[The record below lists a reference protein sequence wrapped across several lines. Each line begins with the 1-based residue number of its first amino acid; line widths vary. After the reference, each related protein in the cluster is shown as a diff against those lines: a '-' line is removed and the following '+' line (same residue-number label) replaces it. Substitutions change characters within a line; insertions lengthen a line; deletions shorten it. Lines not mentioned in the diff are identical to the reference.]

1 MTLTK
6 ATYSLINGAPT
17 NVLDYGAVGNGI
29 ANDTAAVQAAIN
41 TNKAVY
47 FPAGTYLIDE
57 VTIPSSAKGA
67 TYYGDGFYHYT
78 DGVQTVIKA
87 RTLAQNSIFKL
98 ASGADCMTFVDMRI
112 DGDLKA
118 DKCIDGT
125 FGAFLTINHCGVYDG
140 VNYGVF
146 SKQGL
151 ARISQCFMAGSRI
164 NLHLWSD
171 SAVSDSEFT
180 NSAAGTTEICL
191 LIAAGGDR
199 LTNIWA
205 NSGSVAC
212 VQLKPFDG
220 STTHINTDIVNLY
233 TGETFAGAVSAPI
246 IDIVGTV
253 SNRVQ
258 QVRITGAFVVSAQGD
273 VDHINDG
280 IKVDYGQDIELC
292 NIDFRGQG
300 ATATA
305 LKRMNYGVI
314 ATNTENL
321 TVLGGTFRD
330 LNKNPINIGA
340 GCANINV
347 CGVTCIN
354 WALDSGAAGD
364 DFAAII
370 STVGMLNV
378 TGCTFSI
385 TTAATGPFAAKV
397 ANATDLQFV
406 GAVINYPSAT
416 VVTATTGTQAWQF
429 KRAGAAFN
437 NLRNH
442 FFDVCSV
449 DNYLS
454 TPSAIAASAAANN
467 SLFLDVATNKLS
479 FKNSAGVTNA
489 LY

>member
-1 MTLTK
+1 MALTK
-6 ATYSLINGAPT
+6 ATYSMIKGAPA
-17 NVLDYGAVGNGI
+17 NVLDFGAVGDGVT
-29 ANDTAAVQAAIN
+29 NDTVAVQAAIN

-47 FPAGTYLIDE
+47 FPTGTYLIDE
-57 VTIPSSAKGA
+57 VTVPASAKGA

-78 DGVQTVIKA
+78 DGFQTVIKA
-87 RTLAQNSIFKL
+87 RTLTQNSLFTL
-98 ASGADCMTFVDMRI
+98 ANGADCMTFVDMRL
-112 DGDLKA
+112 DGDRKA

-146 SKQGL
+146 NKQGL
-151 ARISQCFMAGSRI
+151 ARISQCYMAGSRI
-164 NLHLWSD
+164 NLHLWAD
-171 SAVSDSEFT
+171 GAVSDSEFSNT
-180 NSAAGTTEICL
+180 AALTTEVCL

-205 NSGSVAC
+205 NSGTVAC

-220 STTHINTDIVNLY
+220 STNHINTDIVNLY
-233 TGETFAGAVSAPI
+233 AGETFAGATSAPI
-246 IDIVGTV
+246 VDIVGTV
-253 SNRVQ
+253 GNKVQ
-258 QVRITGAFVVSAQGD
+258 QVRITGAFIVSAQGD
-273 VDHINDG
+273 VNHINDG
-280 IKVDYGQDIELC
+280 IKVNYGQDIEMC

-305 LKRMNYGVI
+305 ARRMNYGVV
-314 ATNTENL
+314 ATNTENM
-321 TVLGGTFRD
+321 TILGGTFRN

-347 CGVTCIN
+347 CGVTCID

-378 TGCTFSI
+378 TGCTFAI

-406 GAVINYPSAT
+406 GAVINYPGT
-416 VVTATTGTQAWQF
+416 TIVTATTGTQAWQY
-429 KRAGAAFN
+429 KRAGVAFN
-437 NLRNH
+437 YMKNH
-442 FFDVCSV
+442 FFDVCGIE
-449 DNYLS
+449 NYL
-454 TPSAIAASAAANN
+454 TAPNAIVAATAANS
-467 SLFLDVATNKLS
+467 SLFVDVATGKLS